1 MARFLQAP
9 RSRFAFGPDGRAQI
23 REHVYGNVLREDRV
37 LRVVRHKAGDGKLL
51 PAAVEFL
58 PDCTGKWLAERLVQP
73 FGMHELFKG
82 LPVQGVNHHDAPKPP
97 RFKELGLRFVG
108 RGSFN
113 SVWKVDTADKK
124 DHRAAL
130 TALGAMPEQ
139 MASDLGGGLTVLR
152 IPSASNWAAFEE
164 VGEEMFNMVE
174 AALHNYG
181 PLIAAMWVVRAHE
194 MRGGEPSKE
203 VFKLFT
209 VMAKG
214 QMDLAMRVVS
224 AKWLSTELMLLKKQ
238 AAAYFNSLRLCLWS
252 FSVRGCVHTDA
263 KLSNF
268 IDLCPLSVDETT
280 KISSTAV
287 RVIDM
292 DAGVFRH
299 VNRIARPEA
308 TQEGWRPV
316 WLHNVLFVSCFLKAQ
331 LPDRAFMEYWWRP
344 MAAAVAHTMG
354 LLAREDAALRQDT
367 DFELAR
373 RFVYASKWAHG
384 FHLGRQLPA
393 SPTGSDPQSV
403 GRTAVLMAVYYFH
416 DVWERTARDRYGA
429 HVKAYRAASRATAE
443 AEPGTALRAQREAEQ
458 KAAFERWRVARTWFD
473 GVYRVQGPAQFR
485 YFEERMEQND
495 DRNAPTLVAVMHD
508 YVCTPMDELVARYVD
523 GRPPA
528 ATSKFYTARTWTP
541 MSRSADHDDRVDWDN
556 PRQTQII
563 YGFRA

>member
-1 MARFLQAP
+1 M
-9 RSRFAFGPDGRAQI
+9 
-23 REHVYGNVLREDRV
+23 
-37 LRVVRHKAGDGKLL
+37 
-51 PAAVEFL
+51 
-58 PDCTGKWLAERLVQP
+58 
-73 FGMHELFKG
+73 
-82 LPVQGVNHHDAPKPP
+82 
-97 RFKELGLRFVG
+97 
-108 RGSFN
+108 
-113 SVWKVDTADKK
+113 
-124 DHRAAL
+124 
-130 TALGAMPEQ
+130 
-139 MASDLGGGLTVLR
+139 
-152 IPSASNWAAFEE
+152 
-164 VGEEMFNMVE
+164 
-174 AALHNYG
+174 
-181 PLIAAMWVVRAHE
+181 
-194 MRGGEPSKE
+194 
-203 VFKLFT
+203 
-209 VMAKG
+209 
-214 QMDLAMRVVS
+214 
-224 AKWLSTELMLLKKQ
+224 
-238 AAAYFNSLRLCLWS
+238 
-252 FSVRGCVHTDA
+252 RGCVHTDA

-268 IDLCPLSVDETT
+268 IDLYPLSVDETT

-443 AEPGTALRAQREAEQ
+443 AEPGRPRAARSGA
-458 KAAFERWRVARTWFD
+458 KGRVRAMEGGAHWFD

-495 DRNAPTLVAVMHD
+495 DPQRAHAGRRH
-508 YVCTPMDELVARYVD
+508 ARLRLHAN
-523 GRPPA
+523 GRARGALRRRPPTCGHQQVLHRSDVDANVALGRSRRPRRLGQSA
-528 ATSKFYTARTWTP
+528 ADADNLRVSG
-541 MSRSADHDDRVDWDN
+541 MSRRACAL
-556 PRQTQII
+556 QII
-563 YGFRA
+563 